1 MRSAACIFLIATM
14 FSCSSRKNLD
24 AKAIRGEVL
33 VDLAKDVEPSAM
45 ESQFQAYDLTLTK
58 MLSLDLNIVLYTF
71 DKSKISSSA
80 LISILVKSEG
90 VENAQTNKNIKAR
103 KTR

>member
-1 MRSAACIFLIATM
+1 MRTAAYIFLIATI
-14 FSCSSRKNLD
+14 FSCSSRKNLS

-33 VDLAKDVEPSAM
+33 VDLANGVEPSAM
-45 ESQFQAYDLTLTK
+45 ASKFKAYDLTLTK

-71 DKSKISSSA
+71 DKSKISTSA
-80 LISILVKSEG
+80 LISALVKNEG
-90 VENAQTNKNIKAR
+90 VENAQTNKNTKVR